1 MDSETRDAF
10 ERLATDLRAEIR
22 SVDTGLRTFIGELAT
37 DLRAEIRSGDAETRA
52 YVDASV
58 ATSAAETRVYV
69 DASVT
74 ASAAETRAYVEASAA
89 ETRAYVAASEAETRR
104 HFDVVAEA
112 LRGDIR
118 SLAELMAI
126 SNERMEEGSTSTAV
140 ASPAS
145 RDGCS
150 ASRRASRRWKTAAH
164 HLDHA
169 GGDKPSGPSVPL
181 HDLAERGAQV
191 VARAPQVRMHGEGAP
206 EEQGRLVEL
215 AQHQMAEALA

>member
-52 YVDASV
+52 YVDASM
-58 ATSAAETRVYV
+58 AT
-69 DASVT
+69 
-74 ASAAETRAYVEASAA
+74 SAA
-89 ETRAYVAASEAETRR
+89 ETRAYVAASGAETRR

-126 SNERMEEGSTSTAV
+126 SNERME
-140 ASPAS
+140 
-145 RDGCS
+145 
-150 ASRRASRRWKTAAH
+150 
-164 HLDHA
+164 
-169 GGDKPSGPSVPL
+169 
-181 HDLAERGAQV
+181 
-191 VARAPQVRMHGEGAP
+191 
-206 EEQGRLVEL
+206 GRLNEHGGRITSLEGRVL
-215 AQHQMAEALA
+215 GLEARVSTLEDGRTPPRPRRRR